1 MPDGTFYQEVIV
13 ENAEHAVL
21 LLHGAAF
28 TSQTWADL
36 GTLGE
41 FYCIRDPC
49 AVKHSLLQSLV
60 LLLELL
66 VA

>member
-13 ENAEHAVL
+13 ENADHAVL

-41 FYCIRDPC
+41 FIGFIIGL
-49 AVKHSLLQSLV
+49 HSRIFFIFQT
-60 LLLELL
+60 
-66 VA
+66 